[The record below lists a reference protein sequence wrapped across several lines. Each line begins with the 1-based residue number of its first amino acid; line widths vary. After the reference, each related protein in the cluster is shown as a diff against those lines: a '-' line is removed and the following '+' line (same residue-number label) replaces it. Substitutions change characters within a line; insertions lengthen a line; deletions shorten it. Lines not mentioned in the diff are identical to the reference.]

1 MLRDHTIAEV
11 SVSRGAYCDYLRFTR
26 PAVARQTRAFG
37 LEFEFSATERDGLRL
52 AQLAIDDFGRH
63 HRRIFAGDDPSAEIA
78 FAAMDPL
85 ARIEPTIVAAGQR
98 LGTGM
103 DDPARQIEPAL
114 VAGTGPWPPATR

>member
-1 MLRDHTIAEV
+1 MLRGQTIAEV
-11 SVSRGAYCDYLRFTR
+11 SASSGAYRDHLRFTR
-26 PAVARQTRAFG
+26 PAVARQMRAFG
-37 LEFEFSATERDGLRL
+37 LEFEFSAAERDGLRL

-85 ARIEPTIVAAGQR
+85 ARIEPMIAAAGQR

-103 DDPARQIEPAL
+103 DNAARRIEPAL